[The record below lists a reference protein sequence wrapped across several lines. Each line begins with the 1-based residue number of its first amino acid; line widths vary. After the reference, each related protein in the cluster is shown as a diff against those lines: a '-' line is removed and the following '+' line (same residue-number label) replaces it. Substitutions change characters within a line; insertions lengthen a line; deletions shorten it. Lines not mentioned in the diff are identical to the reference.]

1 MAYKLPQQA
10 LYAFQLPPDLLA
22 ALQPRQL
29 VIPDSHPLHPS
40 NRLQD
45 LVDQD
50 PATPPPTATRTPGN
64 NYTCALTGASFPT
77 LDGLKHHYRTDWYR
91 YNVKLRLEGKKTPV
105 AEDDFNRL
113 VDNLSASIS
122 GSDASSASTSDSDFS
137 ASDDDRA
144 TAAAESGSNLSRVLR
159 KTHLS
164 RAADKDGNGDDGDDD
179 DVLAGPRT
187 ALQWFEAP
195 TVADETQ
202 YGVARAALPLAGAR
216 KRALPGAE
224 EGRAV
229 LDELRAL
236 QLAPEAAPSSAAAAA
251 TAAAVGGDERKWTLL
266 MFGGG
271 HFAGMVVQLRPK
283 LVSRGKGKDKER
295 EVVVLAKKTFHRYTT
310 RRKQGGAQSTNDS
323 GKGKAKSAGAMIR
336 RHNEAALTDE
346 VRELLGSWAPE
357 IRSSELVFLR
367 CSKNNYRTFFGYDD
381 DAPLQK
387 GDARIRGF
395 GFPTKRP
402 TINELMRSFLELT
415 RVKTSHLSA
424 SALAALDASY
434 LSSIA
439 PKPAPA
445 PPAPASSST
454 KKEPAKPAEPQLTK
468 AEELERDRWT
478 RLVDM
483 VRKGRVDALRAFLD
497 KYGPELE
504 SGHED
509 GPAAAA
515 DSSSPSASPTA
526 RAAPA
531 PGTTRGKLPSWWDAR
546 ERERTPT
553 LLHCAA
559 SADQAHVVR
568 FLLESPSS
576 PSPDPTYLSPLGR
589 TPYELCGSRAT
600 RNQFRFVAFSDPA
613 RCDWVGAARVPSG
626 LDERVELEKERREEE
641 RRAKARERD
650 EVRERE
656 RVAEL
661 EAAREKEEQRVREAQ
676 ARAPSLKA
684 GVNRL
689 GGGPPAVIQ
698 DRQRSGLSEEQKR
711 RVEREERARAAEAR
725 LKRLGGGG
733 A

>member
-10 LYAFQLPPDLLA
+10 LYAFQLPADLLL

-29 VIPDSHPLHPS
+29 VIPDSHPLHPL

-45 LVDQD
+45 TPTEPD
-50 PATPPPTATRTPGN
+50 PAPPLATTRTPGN

-105 AEDDFNRL
+105 SEDDFNRL
-113 VDNLSASIS
+113 VENLTASIS
-122 GSDASSASTSDSDFS
+122 GSDASSASSSDSDFS

-144 TAAAESGSNLSRVLR
+144 ATGAAESGSNLSRVLR

-164 RAADKDGNGDDGDDD
+164 RAADGTNNDGDGDGD

-195 TVADETQ
+195 AVADETQ

-216 KRALPGAE
+216 RRALPGAD

-236 QLAPEAAPSSAAAAA
+236 QLAPEAASAAAGAA
-251 TAAAVGGDERKWTLL
+251 GVEGGAERKWTLL

-295 EVVVLAKKTFHRYTT
+295 EVVVVAKKTFHRYTT
-310 RRKQGGAQSTNDS
+310 RRKQGGAQSANDS

-346 VRELLGSWAPE
+346 VRELLGSWASE

-387 GDARIRGF
+387 GDPRIRGF

-445 PPAPASSST
+445 ASAPASAST

-504 SGHED
+504 TGHED
-509 GPAAAA
+509 GPA
-515 DSSSPSASPTA
+515 DSSSS
-526 RAAPA
+526 AAPR
-531 PGTTRGKLPSWWDAR
+531 TTRGELPSWWDAR

-559 SADQAHVVR
+559 SADQPLVVR
-568 FLLESPSS
+568 FLLDSPAS

-589 TPYELCGSRAT
+589 TPYELCGSRAS
-600 RNQFRFVAFSDPA
+600 RNQFRFVAFADPG

-626 LDERVELEKERREEE
+626 LDEMVEREKERREEE

-650 EVRERE
+650 ELRERE
-656 RVAEL
+656 RAAEL
-661 EAAREKEEQRVREAQ
+661 ATARDKEEQRVRDAQ

-725 LKRLGGGG
+725 LKRLGGG

>member
-1 MAYKLPQQA
+1 M
-10 LYAFQLPPDLLA
+10 
-22 ALQPRQL
+22 
-29 VIPDSHPLHPS
+29 
-40 NRLQD
+40 
-45 LVDQD
+45 
-50 PATPPPTATRTPGN
+50 
-64 NYTCALTGASFPT
+64 
-77 LDGLKHHYRTDWYR
+77 
-91 YNVKLRLEGKKTPV
+91 
-105 AEDDFNRL
+105 
-113 VDNLSASIS
+113 
-122 GSDASSASTSDSDFS
+122 
-137 ASDDDRA
+137 
-144 TAAAESGSNLSRVLR
+144 
-159 KTHLS
+159 
-164 RAADKDGNGDDGDDD
+164 
-179 DVLAGPRT
+179 
-187 ALQWFEAP
+187 
-195 TVADETQ
+195 
-202 YGVARAALPLAGAR
+202 
-216 KRALPGAE
+216 
-224 EGRAV
+224 
-229 LDELRAL
+229 
-236 QLAPEAAPSSAAAAA
+236 
-251 TAAAVGGDERKWTLL
+251 
-266 MFGGG
+266 
-271 HFAGMVVQLRPK
+271 
-283 LVSRGKGKDKER
+283 
-295 EVVVLAKKTFHRYTT
+295 
-310 RRKQGGAQSTNDS
+310 
-323 GKGKAKSAGAMIR
+323 
-336 RHNEAALTDE
+336 
-346 VRELLGSWAPE
+346 RELLGSWAPE

-402 TINELMRSFLELT
+402 VRPPSLSRSPPSPLPSFCPSRDESADSDRLLQTINELMRSFLELT

-439 PKPAPA
+439 PKPAPPLA
-445 PPAPASSST
+445 APASSST
-454 KKEPAKPAEPQLTK
+454 KKELAKPAEPQLGK

-504 SGHED
+504 TGHED
-509 GPAAAA
+509 GSAPAGSSSTAAAR
-515 DSSSPSASPTA
+515 S
-526 RAAPA
+526 
-531 PGTTRGKLPSWWDAR
+531 TRGELPSWWDAR

-559 SADQAHVVR
+559 SADQPLVVR
-568 FLLESPSS
+568 FLLDSPSS

-613 RCDWVGAARVPSG
+613 RCDWAGAARVPSG
-626 LDERVELEKERREEE
+626 LDEAVEREKERREEE

-656 RVAEL
+656 RAAEL
-661 EAAREKEEQRVREAQ
+661 AAAREKEEERVRAAQ

-725 LKRLGGGG
+725 LKRLGGG

>member
-10 LYAFQLPPDLLA
+10 LYAFQLPQDLLA

-40 NRLQD
+40 NRLQRTTD
-45 LVDQD
+45 DTDNTD
-50 PATPPPTATRTPGN
+50 PAPPLATTRTPGN

-77 LDGLKHHYRTDWYR
+77 LDGLKLHYRSDWYR
-91 YNVKLRLEGKKTPV
+91 YNVKLRLEGKKSPV
-105 AEDDFNRL
+105 SEDEFNRL
-113 VDNLSASIS
+113 VDNLTASIS
-122 GSDASSASTSDSDFS
+122 GSDASSASSSDSDFT

-144 TAAAESGSNLSRVLR
+144 TAESGSNLSRVLR

-164 RAADKDGNGDDGDDD
+164 RAAERDKLEGDDD
-179 DVLAGPRT
+179 DYDVLAGPRT

-195 TVADETQ
+195 TIADETQ
-202 YGVARAALPLAGAR
+202 YGVARAALPAAGAR
-216 KRALPGAE
+216 KRALPGAD

-236 QLAPEAAPSSAAAAA
+236 QLAPEAASGSSAAGE
-251 TAAAVGGDERKWTLL
+251 TGGVDERKWTLL

-295 EVVVLAKKTFHRYTT
+295 EVVVVAKKTFHRYTT
-310 RRKQGGAQSTNDS
+310 RRKQGGAQSANDA

-445 PPAPASSST
+445 PSAPASSST
-454 KKEPAKPAEPQLTK
+454 KKELAKPAEPQLTK

-504 SGHED
+504 TGHED
-509 GPAAAA
+509 GAR
-515 DSSSPSASPTA
+515 STA
-526 RAAPA
+526 T
-531 PGTTRGKLPSWWDAR
+531 GSGSGSGSTRGELPSWWDAR

-559 SADQAHVVR
+559 SADQPHVVR
-568 FLLESPSS
+568 FLLDSASSPSS
-576 PSPDPTYLSPLGR
+576 DPTYLSPLGR
-589 TPYELCGSRAT
+589 TAYELCGSRAT
-600 RNQFRFVAFSDPA
+600 RNQFRFVAFSDPG
-613 RCDWVGAARVPSG
+613 RCDWSGAARVPSG
-626 LDERVELEKERREEE
+626 LDEEVERDKERREEE

-650 EVRERE
+650 EAREAE
-656 RVAEL
+656 RAAEL
-661 EAAREKEEQRVREAQ
+661 AAARDKEEQRVRDAQ

-725 LKRLGGGG
+725 LKRLGGG